1 MAAQAESV
9 VRGECGCGRKLRIR
23 NAQPG
28 IQITC
33 PSCSRLIAITAED
46 ISRGSIAADFIHVQP
61 DQDLQNRDALLEA
74 IPVSSAAVVRLAR
87 EGARV
92 GLTEGITFGSE
103 DGALR
108 TAMSGRVGALPGAS
122 TFGLTAS
129 AGPRR
134 LRSFSMDLLASFY
147 FAGVWNNALN
157 ILATAL
163 VMCIAMA
170 VSSLMLVWIIVVP
183 VFLVA
188 SAYSMHFNFLVFD
201 TTVAGEDEVPWFETN
216 WDFWEDVVGPI
227 YRLGAVSLL
236 CSLPAMVLAYFMR
249 PTTAAEF
256 TGLAVVLAAG
266 WLFWP
271 IGVMTIT
278 LGNSIL
284 CFRPDVL
291 LRSMIAIGPR
301 YFLAYGLCIVV
312 MFGWLSVPL
321 WLPKTGVTA
330 LDVLITLTWAFIRPA
345 INLYFGFV
353 LFRTLGLLYRHFH
366 TRLPWRA

>member
-9 VRGECGCGRKLRIR
+9 VRGKCGCGRKLRIR
-23 NAQPG
+23 NALPG
-28 IQITC
+28 AQITC
-33 PSCSRLIAITAED
+33 PSCSRLIAITADD
-46 ISRGSIAADFIHVQP
+46 ISRGTIATDFIYVQP
-61 DQDLQNRDALLEA
+61 EEDVQNRDALAEA
-74 IPVSSAAVVRLAR
+74 IPVSNMADVRLAR

-108 TAMSGRVGALPGAS
+108 TAMAGRVGALPGAS

-129 AGPRR
+129 TGPRR
-134 LRSFSMDLLASFY
+134 LRSFGMDLLASFY

-170 VSSLMLVWIIVVP
+170 VSSVMLIWMVVIP
-183 VFLVA
+183 VFALA

-201 TTVAGEDEVPWFETN
+201 TTVSGEDEVPWFETN

-227 YRLGAVSLL
+227 YRLGAVSLI
-236 CSLPAMVLAYFMR
+236 CSLPAIILAYYGR
-249 PTTAAEF
+249 PTTPQELA
-256 TGLAVVLAAG
+256 GVAVVLAGG

-312 MFGWLSVPL
+312 MFGWISVPL
-321 WLPKTGVTA
+321 WLPKTGIAA
-330 LDVLITLTWAFIRPA
+330 LDVIITITWAFIRPA
-345 INLYFGFV
+345 INLYFGYV

-366 TRLPWRA
+366 HRLPWRA